1 MQRDPEL
8 MIARGV
14 YSTLTAERRAL
25 LQRMQTP
32 CSAIY
37 SKINAAYTEA
47 QSNTPNWD
55 VVFDC
60 MRSAGTLVEDI
71 GGMLRALKVIT
82 DERIA
87 TKPAAWG
94 GSDE

>member
-25 LQRMQTP
+25 LRTMQMP
-32 CSAIY
+32 CSAVY

-47 QSNTPNWD
+47 QSDAPNWD

-60 MRSAGTLVEDI
+60 VRAAGALVEDI
-71 GGMLRALKVIT
+71 GGMLQTLKVIT

-94 GSDE
+94 DSDE